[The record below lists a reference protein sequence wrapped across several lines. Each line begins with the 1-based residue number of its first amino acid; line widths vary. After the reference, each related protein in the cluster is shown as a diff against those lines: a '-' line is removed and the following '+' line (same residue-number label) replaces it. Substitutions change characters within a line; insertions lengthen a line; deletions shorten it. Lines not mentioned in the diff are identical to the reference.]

1 MGSGPR
7 VADDSL
13 GSGRQKVLQ
22 KKNKIRLKEIQVLP
36 YICMLEVISL
46 FLKYS
51 NSDRKLKL
59 FFLALERQVCYQV
72 LFP

>member
-22 KKNKIRLKEIQVLP
+22 KKKKIHLKEIQVLP
-36 YICMLEVISL
+36 YTCMEVISL

-59 FFLALERQVCYQV
+59 FFLAFERQVCYQV